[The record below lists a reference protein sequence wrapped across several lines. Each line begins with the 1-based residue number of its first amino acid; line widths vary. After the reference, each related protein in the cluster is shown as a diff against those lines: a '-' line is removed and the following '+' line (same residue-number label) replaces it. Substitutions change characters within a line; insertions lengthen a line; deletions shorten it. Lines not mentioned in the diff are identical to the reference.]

1 MDFELIKT
9 GILVTNM
16 IASFIIG
23 FFFMLDRRDR
33 VTQDAVKKLELDTNK
48 KIDHL
53 RDTIKDSE
61 KKHDGE
67 IVALHTRIDTVLHDI
82 KEISHELGEVSK
94 GNNIIIKQVGMMNEH
109 LLGQTRR

>member
-9 GILVTNM
+9 GILVVNM

-33 VTQDAVKKLELDTNK
+33 VTQEAVKKLELDTNK

-67 IVALHTRIDTVLHDI
+67 IIVLHTRIDTVIHDI
-82 KEISHELGEVSK
+82 AEVRHEMGRIAGSID
-94 GNNIIIKQVGMMNEH
+94 GIKNQVALMYEH
-109 LLGQTRR
+109 LLSQTRR